1 MNSKSNR
8 VFGNELKYL
17 QEVLDTDFRT
27 SAYGMMTDRLEKA
40 FAKKI
45 GVKYAVGHNSG
56 TGPLVSMLE

>member
-27 SAYGMMTDRLEKA
+27 SAYGMMTDRLEKKLP
-40 FAKKI
+40 F
-45 GVKYAVGHNSG
+45 
-56 TGPLVSMLE
+56 